1 MRFGER
7 EYKGIYIF
15 HAWFGLNV
23 ESITRAPKAR
33 AKFWGCF
40 WYKLDMNA
48 LFIDTAI
55 TLTRSGTY
63 TPYQQEILPVE
74 AAAPAQIQAVSVLFA
89 PEARENFQFS
99 SSDCS
104 TETLFYGV

>member
-1 MRFGER
+1 MLTVLLKRRRRKRNFNDNFGTNLL
-7 EYKGIYIF
+7 I
-15 HAWFGLNV
+15 
-23 ESITRAPKAR
+23 
-33 AKFWGCF
+33 
-40 WYKLDMNA
+40 NA
-48 LFIDTAI
+48 SFTGTTTTI
-55 TLTRSGTY
+55 TRSGTY